1 MCNPNNIRCHVPKGK
16 GGLYQVL
23 TQSLILKESLK
34 CHIANSVSVWNY
46 FKASWQQN
54 IFLLLQRFYP
64 SALWTILGFWL
75 KKKNKYKHTKSPM
88 KLAPCT
94 PRNLENWSDLS
105 RTGLPG
111 RCSMRTRACP
121 SPWVCP
127 CEYTSSSIRKWVLDP
142 MRIDQCNLGTCPLPL
157 CEFCPGAYLRCGH
170 FVQVHTACEDTRS
183 RKGSGKKRAVGLG
196 TTPASGPIGYD
207 RLAHSGSLWPL
218 LCQQDC
224 IC

>member
-1 MCNPNNIRCHVPKGK
+1 MPCSQGK
-16 GGLYQVL
+16 RRAIPSSHTKSNLERVSQMSHSKL
-23 TQSLILKESLK
+23 CQCLELFQSFMTAKHIFIASEILSICTVNHPWLLI
-34 CHIANSVSVWNY
+34 
-46 FKASWQQN
+46 
-54 IFLLLQRFYP
+54 
-64 SALWTILGFWL
+64 